1 VSSVLI
7 VGAGPVGAVCALAM
21 QQQGIAARVLEAQPA
36 DAGADTRTLALSHGS
51 RLILERLGVWDQLDD
66 VTPITRIHISQR
78 GALGVARLAAEDV
91 AVPALGYVLPYAVL
105 TAALKQALA
114 ESRVDVEYGVA
125 VERIESDSVCAT
137 VHTADGRALAAP
149 LVVVADGG
157 RGDAA
162 PAPKFERDYDQMAV
176 VCEVQTELPHGN
188 QAFERFTPQGP
199 AALLPKGDRY
209 ALVWTA
215 SSADAQRIAALPDD
229 AFLAALYRHFGG
241 RQGLFLQASP
251 RKTFPLKLAWTGSE
265 AADRVVRIG
274 NAAQTLHPVA
284 GQGFNIG
291 LRDAWELAALCGE
304 TPHKLNERGETPHEL
319 NQRGETPQELKQR
332 GETPHESIQHRDAPA
347 NEIGSVAMLR
357 AYARGRRVDVLGGVG
372 FTDFLV
378 RVFSNDIPPLRH
390 ARGLGLLALEVLPPL
405 KRFVA
410 RRMIFGARG

>member
-1 VSSVLI
+1 MDAGVNDILI
-7 VGAGPVGAVCALAM
+7 VCAGPVGAVCALAL
-21 QQQGIAARVLEAQPA
+21 QQQGVNARVFEAQPA
-36 DAGADTRTLALSHGS
+36 DARADTRTLALSHGA
-51 RLILERLGVWDQLDD
+51 RLILDRLGVWSRLED
-66 VTPITRIHISQR
+66 VTPITRIHVSQR

-91 AVPALGYVLPYAVL
+91 AVPALGYVLSYAVL

-114 ESRVDVEYGVA
+114 ESRIDVEYGVA
-125 VERIESDSVCAT
+125 MARIESGSASAT
-137 VHTADGRALAAP
+137 LHTADGRALTVP

-157 RGDAA
+157 RGETA
-162 PAPKFERDYDQMAV
+162 PPPRFERDYDQMAV

-188 QAFERFTPQGP
+188 QAFERFTPEGP
-199 AALLPKGDRY
+199 AALLPKDDRY

-229 AFLAALYRHFGG
+229 EFLAALYRHFGG
-241 RQGLFLQASP
+241 RQGLFMQAGP

-304 TPHKLNERGETPHEL
+304 TPHEL
-319 NQRGETPQELKQR
+319 NQRGDTAA
-332 GETPHESIQHRDAPA
+332 GEV
-347 NEIGSVAMLR
+347 GSATMLA
-357 AYARGRRVDVLGGVG
+357 AYARGRRADVLGGVG

-390 ARGLGLLALEVLPPL
+390 ARGLGLMALEALPPL

>member
-1 VSSVLI
+1 MDERVSSVLI
-7 VGAGPVGAVCALAM
+7 VGAGPVGAVCALAL
-21 QQQGIAARVLEAQPA
+21 QQQGIAARVLEAQPE
-36 DAGADTRTLALSHGS
+36 DARADTRTLALSHGA
-51 RLILERLGVWDQLDD
+51 RLILDRLGVWGRLEN

-78 GALGVARLAAEDV
+78 GALGVARLSAYEV
-91 AVPALGYVLPYAVL
+91 KVPALGYVLPYAAL
-105 TAALKQALA
+105 TAALKLALREA
-114 ESRVDVEYGVA
+114 DIAVDYGVA
-125 VERIESDSVCAT
+125 VARIESGADAAT
-137 VHTADGRALAAP
+137 LHLADGRSAAAP

-162 PAPKFERDYDQMAV
+162 PKPKFERDYDQMAV
-176 VCEVQTELPHGN
+176 VCEVQTELPHAN
-188 QAFERFTPQGP
+188 QAYERFTPEGP
-199 AALLPKGDRY
+199 AALLPHEGTPTFYGLKPVKCRMPKGDRY

-215 SSADAQRIAALPDD
+215 SREDAERIAQLPD
-229 AFLAALYRHFGG
+229 AEFLVALARHFGG
-241 RQGLFLQASP
+241 RQGRFLNASP

-291 LRDAWELAALCGE
+291 LRDAWELAALCG
-304 TPHKLNERGETPHEL
+304 
-319 NQRGETPQELKQR
+319 
-332 GETPHESIQHRDAPA
+332 DAPA
-347 NEIGSVAMLR
+347 SEIGSAAMLR
-357 AYARGRRVDVLGGVG
+357 AYARGRRADVLGGVG

-378 RVFSNDIPPLRH
+378 RVFSNDIAPLRH

>member
-1 VSSVLI
+1 MDERMTPVLI
-7 VGAGPVGAVCALAM
+7 VGAGPVGAVCALAL
-21 QQQGIAARVLEAQPA
+21 QQQGIAAQVLEAQPA
-36 DAGADTRTLALSHGS
+36 DARADTRTLALSHGS
-51 RLILERLGVWDQLDD
+51 RLILDRLGVWDRIED

-78 GALGVARLAAEDV
+78 GALGVARLAAAEVD
-91 AVPALGYVLPYAVL
+91 VPALGYVLPYAAL
-105 TAALKQALA
+105 TAVLKQALSDA
-114 ESRVDVEYGVA
+114 GIAVDYGVA
-125 VERIESDSVCAT
+125 VERIESAGTEAT
-137 VHTADGRALAAP
+137 LHMADGRALAAP
-149 LVVVADGG
+149 LVVMADGG
-157 RGDAA
+157 RGSHAQSADAA

-176 VCEVQTELPHGN
+176 VCEVQTELPHAN
-188 QAFERFTPQGP
+188 QAFERFTPEGP

-215 SSADAQRIAALPDD
+215 SNADAQRIAALPED

-251 RKTFPLKLAWTGSE
+251 RKTFPLKLAYLGSE

-291 LRDAWELAALCGE
+291 LRDAWELAALCGD
-304 TPHKLNERGETPHEL
+304 
-319 NQRGETPQELKQR
+319 
-332 GETPHESIQHRDAPA
+332 SAA
-347 NEIGSVAMLR
+347 SEIGSAAMLA
-357 AYARGRRVDVLGGVG
+357 AYARGRRADVLGGVG

-390 ARGLGLLALEVLPPL
+390 ARGLGLMALEALPPL

>member
-1 VSSVLI
+1 MSDVLI
-7 VGAGPVGAVCALAM
+7 VGAGPVGAVCALAL
-21 QQQGIAARVLEAQPA
+21 QQQGIAARVLEARPV
-36 DAGADTRTLALSHGS
+36 DARVDTRILALSHGS
-51 RLILERLGVWDQLDD
+51 QLILDRLGVWDRLAD

-91 AVPALGYVLPYAVL
+91 DVPALGYVLPYAVL

-114 ESRVDVEYGVA
+114 DSRIAVEYGVA
-125 VERIESDSVCAT
+125 VDRIVPGTEAAAL
-137 VHTADGRALAAP
+137 HAADGRTLAAP

-162 PAPKFERDYDQMAV
+162 PAPKFERNYEQMAV
-176 VCEVQTELPHGN
+176 VCEVQTELPHAN
-188 QAFERFTPQGP
+188 QAFERFTPEGP

-215 SSADAQRIAALPDD
+215 DNADAQRIAALPDE

-241 RQGLFLQASP
+241 RQGLFLHASP
-251 RKTFPLKLAWTGSE
+251 RKTFPLRLAYTGSE

-291 LRDAWELAALCGE
+291 LRDAWELASLCGD
-304 TPHKLNERGETPHEL
+304 TPPEAL
-319 NQRGETPQELKQR
+319 
-332 GETPHESIQHRDAPA
+332 
-347 NEIGSVAMLR
+347 GSAAMLA
-357 AYARGRRVDVLGGVG
+357 AYARGRRLDVLGGVG

-378 RVFSNDIPPLRH
+378 RVFSNDIAPLRH
-390 ARGLGLLALEVLPPL
+390 ARGLGLLAMEAFPPL
-405 KRFVA
+405 KTFVA

>member
-1 VSSVLI
+1 MDERVSGVLI
-7 VGAGPVGAVCALAM
+7 VGAGPVGAVCALALR
-21 QQQGIAARVLEAQPA
+21 QQGIAARVLEAQPA
-36 DAGADTRTLALSHGS
+36 GARADTRTLALSHGS
-51 RLILERLGVWDQLDD
+51 RLILDRLGAWDGLDD

-91 AVPALGYVLPYAVL
+91 AVPALGYVLPYGAL
-105 TAALKQALA
+105 TAALKRALA
-114 ESRVDVEYGVA
+114 DAGIAVDYGVA
-125 VERIESDSVCAT
+125 VERIESGADVAML
-137 VHTADGRALAAP
+137 HAADGSVHAAP

-162 PAPKFERDYDQMAV
+162 PEPKFERDYDQMAV
-176 VCEVQTELPHGN
+176 VCDVRTELPHAN
-188 QAFERFTPQGP
+188 QAFERFTPEGP

-215 SSADAQRIAALPDD
+215 SNADARRIAALPDD

-241 RQGLFLQASP
+241 RQGFFLHASP
-251 RKTFPLKLAWTGSE
+251 RRTFPLKLAWTGSE

-291 LRDAWELAALCGE
+291 LRDAWELANLCGD
-304 TPHKLNERGETPHEL
+304 T
-319 NQRGETPQELKQR
+319 
-332 GETPHESIQHRDAPA
+332 APEA
-347 NEIGSVAMLR
+347 LGSGAMLA
-357 AYARGRRVDVLGGVG
+357 AYARGRRLDVLGGVG

-378 RVFSNDIPPLRH
+378 RVFSNDFAPLRH
-390 ARGLGLLALEVLPPL
+390 ARGLGLLALEVFPPL
-405 KRFVA
+405 KSFVA